1 MRHSHWVTALL
12 PALML
17 IGCATPAAKTST
29 GPAATSLSETP
40 RGLARFADDPRLG
53 DEIESACFARNI
65 RGFSDNTEE
74 TVVLRRSTNV
84 RYLIEMA
91 GVCIDLEQAQTI
103 ALINRQRCVRPGDR
117 IFVSRFIT
125 NLDDGDFTTGQ
136 CTIGAIY
143 AWDHNARPTSDNSA
157 EPSENGQ

>member
-1 MRHSHWVTALL
+1 MRHSHWVPALL
-12 PALML
+12 SATML
-17 IGCATPAAKTST
+17 ISCTTPATEN
-29 GPAATSLSETP
+29 AAGTAVSNTETP

-53 DEIESACFARNI
+53 EEIESACFARNI

-84 RYLIEMA
+84 RYLIEMV
-91 GVCIDLEQAQTI
+91 GLCIDLEQAQTI

-117 IFVSRFIT
+117 IFVSRFLT
-125 NLDDGDFTTGQ
+125 GLDDGDFTTGQ

-143 AWDHNARPTSDNSA
+143 AWDHTAKADAENS
-157 EPSENGQ
+157 EP